1 MPALNVS
8 VYIFTYMC
16 KYITVDRTS
25 LFCVFSLRVLRL
37 LCCQILLQSIKDS
50 IDVLKTSFAA
60 TDSQLT
66 PRCDF
71 CLPFSVDAVLYR
83 LNVFFIVSIVEKKF
97 WLCVLLLML
106 FSVVVV
112 CVGSWSTIKPL
123 TFGLMRPPG
132 AVIWSSAGSSN
143 LSSQIYVVLNL

>member
-1 MPALNVS
+1 
-8 VYIFTYMC
+8 MC
-16 KYITVDRTS
+16 KYITVVRTS

-83 LNVFFIVSIVEKKF
+83 LNVELVFLFFLWWKK
-97 WLCVLLLML
+97 
-106 FSVVVV
+106 S
-112 CVGSWSTIKPL
+112 
-123 TFGLMRPPG
+123 FGF
-132 AVIWSSAGSSN
+132 VF
-143 LSSQIYVVLNL
+143 YY